1 MNETLDRQLARLR
14 TRLAKTPLPRFFAW
28 WGAQLLA
35 CLPERWRARLA
46 GRSEALLL
54 ERREREVMVWRERGG
69 VASEFG
75 NIDLSLPA
83 EAQAEEF
90 RRLRARI
97 ENPGVRSVFMMPSAR
112 ALTRT
117 LTLPAAVEENLRQVL
132 AFEMDRQ
139 TPFKADQV
147 YFDGRITARDSAA
160 RNMRVELVVMPRAQL
175 DPEIAAIAG
184 GALELDA
191 VDTWREEPG
200 SARHQINLLP
210 VERRARRR
218 DMRLPVN
225 LGLAAAAVALLVFNM
240 SQSLANRAIAVE
252 TMRSEVA
259 KVEAE
264 ARKVSELRKSLQ
276 DSISG
281 ANFLADKKR
290 KGPVVIGLL
299 DDLARRLKDDTY
311 LERLSIENNQIQLQ
325 GQSKEAAGLIGVL
338 GASPYLSN
346 PRFEGQIQPDPR
358 SGKDRFTISAEPRE
372 VAAGE
377 VAPTDGG
384 SKAADPPKAEG
395 RGAPAGARKEAGV
408 ASGES

>member
-54 ERREREVMVWRERGG
+54 ERRDREVMVWRERAG

-75 NIDLSLPA
+75 GIDLSLPA

-97 ENPGVRSVFMMPSAR
+97 ENPGVRSIFVMPAAR
-112 ALTRT
+112 ALTRS
-117 LTLPAAVEENLRQVL
+117 LTLPGAVEDNLRQVL

-147 YFDGRITARDSAA
+147 YFDGRIASRDAAA

-184 GALELDA
+184 GAIELDG
-191 VDTWREEPG
+191 VDIWRAEPG

-210 VERRARRR
+210 AERRARRR
-218 DMRLPVN
+218 DMRLPIN

-240 SQSLANRAIAVE
+240 SQSLANRAVAVE
-252 TMRSEVA
+252 TMRSEVG

-264 ARKVSELRKSLQ
+264 ARQVSELRKTLQ
-276 DSISG
+276 DSIGG

-358 SGKDRFTISAEPRE
+358 SGKDRFTISAEPKE

-377 VAPTDGG
+377 SAPVEDA
-384 SKAADPPKAEG
+384 SKAAGESPPADDQTKKAEAA
-395 RGAPAGARKEAGV
+395 RGDT
-408 ASGES
+408 